1 MKPPDIRQNAVIS
14 SDGGRDGEVDRAGA
28 MYSSRYVTPLM
39 AAAAVRK
46 LPNCK
51 LLVTIT
57 LRSTG
62 KSEITHLCIIVD
74 VTVS

>member
-1 MKPPDIRQNAVIS
+1 
-14 SDGGRDGEVDRAGA
+14 
-28 MYSSRYVTPLM
+28 M